1 MWQFMR
7 QPTAGKKKK
16 KMFSGKIYA
25 AGFVALALL
34 SLLVA
39 GCNGV
44 LYEKQKEN
52 GGVSRLC
59 INQDD
64 GWDSLNIIPRYWS
77 QNPKD
82 QSSYSIMLKN
92 EQTF

>member
-1 MWQFMR
+1 
-7 QPTAGKKKK
+7 
-16 KMFSGKIYA
+16 MFTRKIYGV
-25 AGFVALALL
+25 GFVALALL
-34 SLLVA
+34 TLLVG

-44 LYEKQKEN
+44 LFEKQKDN

-64 GWDSLNIIPRYWS
+64 GWDSLNITPRYWS
-77 QNPKD
+77 PNPKD

>member
-1 MWQFMR
+1 MF
-7 QPTAGKKKK
+7 TGKTY
-16 KMFSGKIYA
+16 G

-34 SLLVA
+34 ILLVG

-44 LYEKQKEN
+44 LYEKQKDN
-52 GGVSRLC
+52 GGVERLC
-59 INQDD
+59 INQDA
-64 GWDSLNIIPRYWS
+64 GWDSYNITPRYWS

-82 QSSYSIMLKN
+82 QSSYSIMLRN

>member
-1 MWQFMR
+1 MSSR
-7 QPTAGKKKK
+7 
-16 KMFSGKIYA
+16 KIYGA
-25 AGFVALALL
+25 CFVALALL
-34 SLLVA
+34 ILLVG

-52 GGVSRLC
+52 GQVQRWIIDQGE
-59 INQDD
+59 
-64 GWDSLNIIPRYWS
+64 GWDSLNITPRYYS

-82 QSSYSIMLKN
+82 LSDFCIMLRN